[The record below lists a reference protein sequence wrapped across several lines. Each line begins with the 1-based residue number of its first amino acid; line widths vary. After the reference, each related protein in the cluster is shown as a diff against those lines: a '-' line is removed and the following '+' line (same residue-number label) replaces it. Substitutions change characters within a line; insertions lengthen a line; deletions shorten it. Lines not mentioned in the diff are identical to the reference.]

1 MPTFQQLH
9 IRPAAKADIDRL
21 ASIMCAW
28 KEPDATDKNGY
39 QSELDRWWALH
50 PWHHAILAELGTHAV
65 GMAWL
70 AAVPRLPYPSGGEE
84 RMSGDIQ
91 SVFVL
96 PEYRGGGIAT
106 RLLTETIGL
115 ARLLDLTHLTV
126 HSSPMAASLY
136 RQLGFSGELPVF
148 GLDLR

>member
-1 MPTFQQLH
+1 
-9 IRPAAKADIDRL
+9 
-21 ASIMCAW
+21 MCAW
-28 KEPDATDKNGY
+28 KGPDVTDENGY
-39 QSELDRWWALH
+39 QSEIDQWWTLH
-50 PWHHAILAELGTHAV
+50 PRHYAILAELGTHAV
-65 GMAWL
+65 GMTWL

-96 PEYRGGGIAT
+96 PDHRSEGIAT
-106 RLLTETIGL
+106 LLLTETIGL
-115 ARLLDLTHLTV
+115 ARSLDLAHLTV

-136 RQLGFSGELPVF
+136 RRLGFSGELPVF